1 MKGELDE
8 AWDVFLAA
16 GTDEAKKEAENE
28 CARIDEAL
36 KAAEKKH
43 QSVNEEIEQIVH
55 SSAGTSSGR

>member
-1 MKGELDE
+1 MKGELEE

-28 CARIDEAL
+28 CARIDKAL

-43 QSVNEEIEQIVH
+43 QSVDEEIEEIAR
-55 SSAGTSSGR
+55 SDAGTSNSR

>member
-28 CARIDEAL
+28 CARIDKEIEEAE
-36 KAAEKKH
+36 EKHK
-43 QSVNEEIEQIVH
+43 SVNEEIEQIVH
-55 SSAGTSSGR
+55 SGASTSSGR